1 MLNVGLGKAAMQ
13 SSTAGHGSAQ
23 KAVDGSTSPY
33 FQANT
38 CTMTDVEHNPW
49 WYVNLLEP
57 YLVQIVRIDFGTA
70 CCGKYGA
77 LGAPDR
83 SERAHP
89 AVALSAGQL
98 AVWPKAYGHDGGES
112 APAAAPGRHLA
123 AGGRVTGRL

>member
-33 FQANT
+33 FQAGT
-38 CTMTDVEHNPW
+38 CTMTDVQRDPW

-70 CCGKYGA
+70 CCGKC
-77 LGAPDR
+77 
-83 SERAHP
+83 
-89 AVALSAGQL
+89 VCVCVL
-98 AVWPKAYGHDGGES
+98 ACVSSTSNKDT
-112 APAAAPGRHLA
+112 R
-123 AGGRVTGRL
+123 

>member
-33 FQANT
+33 FQAST

-70 CCGKYGA
+70 CCGKYLLLA
-77 LGAPDR
+77 SDYLLP
-83 SERAHP
+83 STKITM
-89 AVALSAGQL
+89 QL
-98 AVWPKAYGHDGGES
+98 WFS
-112 APAAAPGRHLA
+112 APN
-123 AGGRVTGRL
+123 TRLI